1 MFNFLKAIF
10 NLRPSLSFSVMELI
24 CTNGKCDSR
33 TKFTSLEF
41 CLPFAQTVNRP
52 VCSKQLVH
60 TSAVRMSR
68 YRALAKFGEHS

>member
-1 MFNFLKAIF
+1 MFNLLKAIF
-10 NLRPSLSFSVMELI
+10 NLRPSLLFFGNEAI
-24 CTNGKCDSR
+24 CTNGNCDSR

-60 TSAVRMSR
+60 ASAVRMSR
-68 YRALAKFGEHS
+68 YRALSKFGEHS